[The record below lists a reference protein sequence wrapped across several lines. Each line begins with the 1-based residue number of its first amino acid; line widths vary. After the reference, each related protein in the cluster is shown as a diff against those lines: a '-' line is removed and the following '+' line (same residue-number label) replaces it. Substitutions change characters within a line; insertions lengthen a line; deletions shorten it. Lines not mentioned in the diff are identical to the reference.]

1 MGEIRGYGWEIRGEI
16 SQHLAAHT
24 HTRPSWETL
33 RSKHGGHER
42 DASTVA
48 KGRRF
53 FLPFLISLSL
63 CPRLSPSRLP
73 SIFLPFDP
81 PRRLSR
87 MQVSARPLWS
97 LLCLTKARAK
107 CPTDV
112 KRWLQP
118 ELFGG
123 SEAEKHYKS
132 NKFFKGSAS
141 QRL

>member
-1 MGEIRGYGWEIRGEI
+1 MGEIRGYGGEIRGEI

-53 FLPFLISLSL
+53 FLPFLISLAL
-63 CPRLSPSRLP
+63 CPRLSPSCLP
-73 SIFLPFDP
+73 SIFLSFDP
-81 PRRLSR
+81 LRRFLR
-87 MQVSARPLWS
+87 MRAYTVVSS
-97 LLCLTKARAK
+97 LPDKGSSKTSNRRQTPAATKAVWRERSRK
-107 CPTDV
+107 T
-112 KRWLQP
+112 
-118 ELFGG
+118 
-123 SEAEKHYKS
+123 HYKS

-141 QRL
+141 QCL